1 LGFGLGKYRIARVLG
16 MAALGVSALAQ
27 AQEVPLGVVQQA
39 SMAHVRQAAV
49 SQGATIYAGEELSTD
64 VGGLLAVTVGG
75 TGFRLLESSRA
86 FFYQGAGGPV
96 VELRSGTL
104 TFGKEGGSTNVTIV
118 ASDVKIVSKGDG
130 PATGQVMMASPCEIR
145 VTSVVGQ
152 LDVTSGAEMRTL
164 GERETYS
171 VTPENAVIEVR
182 SVVSPDDPGYH
193 QSHEHKACQQ
203 QQNRKPFGSAPVGS
217 GSSHFLKLAG
227 IGAAVVAGILLWP
240 KGHGNDVSPSS
251 P

>member
-1 LGFGLGKYRIARVLG
+1 LGFGLDKYRIARVLT
-16 MAALGVSALAQ
+16 MATLGVSALAQ
-27 AQEVPLGVVQQA
+27 AQEVPVGVVQQA

-49 SQGATIYAGEELSTD
+49 SQGATVYAGEELNTD

-96 VELRSGTL
+96 VELRSGTM
-104 TFGKEGGSTNVTIV
+104 TFRKEGGSTNIMIV

-130 PATGQVMMASPCEIR
+130 PATGQVMMAAPCEIR

-152 LDVTSGAEMRTL
+152 LDVTSGSEMRTL

-171 VTPENAVIEVR
+171 VTPENAVIEAR

-203 QQNRKPFGSAPVGS
+203 RQDHKPWGGTPVGS
-217 GSSHFLKLAG
+217 GSSHFLKWAA
-227 IGAAVVAGILLWP
+227 IGAAAVAGILLWP
-240 KGHGNDVSPSS
+240 KGHDESPSK